1 MVGKEWKLQS
11 VCKINKF
18 LKQKINNNNKKISI
32 KTELYPMNNT
42 CKGP

>member
-18 LKQKINNNNKKISI
+18 LKQKINNNKKISI

-42 CKGP
+42 SKGP